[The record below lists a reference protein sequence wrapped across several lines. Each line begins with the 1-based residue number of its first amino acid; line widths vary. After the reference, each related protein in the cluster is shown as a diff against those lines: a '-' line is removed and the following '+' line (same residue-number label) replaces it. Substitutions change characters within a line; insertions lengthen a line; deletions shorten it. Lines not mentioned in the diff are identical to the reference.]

1 MYDSYCIHIAYF
13 SNTYSI
19 FVCPHQNGYDFAKG
33 MGQVWN
39 DWGEVMAPRR
49 KWPGSCGGWGGKTFC
64 EFWSFSSLLT
74 QSNST
79 VVDLML
85 KFKSNLLLVVLV
97 ALRWFLCKSC
107 CMILLL
113 NHSISRV
120 FDLAASKNEDKPNWL
135 VSHMSIPKKDMFEGV
150 IRVIKFSRKHP
161 GVNFHIR
168 VASGIRGCAI
178 GGGLCVCVQS

>member
-1 MYDSYCIHIAYF
+1 MPTPKWLWLC
-13 SNTYSI
+13 
-19 FVCPHQNGYDFAKG
+19 KG
-33 MGQVWN
+33 
-39 DWGEVMAPRR
+39 D
-49 KWPGSCGGWGGKTFC
+49 GSSLKRLGWGYGAQKKVTRKLWRLRWENVLWILILFVPAD
-64 EFWSFSSLLT
+64 SI
-74 QSNST
+74 NST

-161 GVNFHIR
+161 AVNFHIR